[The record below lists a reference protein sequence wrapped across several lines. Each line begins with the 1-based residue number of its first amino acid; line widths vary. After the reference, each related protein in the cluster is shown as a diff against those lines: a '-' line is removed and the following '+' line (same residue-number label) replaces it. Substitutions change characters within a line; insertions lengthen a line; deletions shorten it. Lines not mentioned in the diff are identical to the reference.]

1 VRATVLLW
9 ALIILVSGCGR
20 SSAKPAPGPAPA
32 RSVGVDAQ
40 SASAGGSG
48 TAARGTARGPR
59 HLNGVP
65 PGHYPKPGECRLWVP
80 GKPPGQQARAT
91 ACANLRGKVPAG
103 AFVLYGGRAYDA
115 DYDWVTQAG
124 RERGSV
130 PDVILDVLRGRR

>member
-1 VRATVLLW
+1 L
-9 ALIILVSGCGR
+9 
-20 SSAKPAPGPAPA
+20 PA
-32 RSVGVDAQ
+32 RSVGVEGQ
-40 SASAGGSG
+40 STSAGGSSA
-48 TAARGTARGPR
+48 AARGPARGPR

-91 ACANLRGKVPAG
+91 ACANLRGNVPAG

-115 DYDWVTQAG
+115 DYDWVTQAR

-130 PDVILDVLRGRR
+130 PDAILDVLRGRR